1 MDNYKITRVIIAICI
16 ICLGFWFLFQPRSA
30 GEEGDFSQNFSAN
43 SSVNSF
49 QSSNQNTSLTSQPNS
64 QSQTPT
70 EDNSKDFIRF
80 GRFNMDGKLDVNG
93 ANYVIVFNSQSDKLD
108 FQVIPGLSHSIEE
121 KLADGTPKKEY
132 KGTSFFNI
140 IRSKNAELNSQK
152 PFAAINADYI
162 DEQGNPQGLNIN
174 RGVSYSGAFAQTRSS
189 FAISGGQPK
198 NRIASIARG
207 SRLNENLQFTTAGGN
222 GRFYTNGIF
231 TDICKVLGEFACNQS
246 TERSMA
252 AITSNGWVIFLVH
265 NSSQLANEAIK
276 PLTPDLFDDL
286 LGSISN
292 YYNLG
297 SIQDA
302 MLFDGGNSPAMLW
315 NKEIVHS
322 NFGQIGSVFA
332 IYLN

>member
-1 MDNYKITRVIIAICI
+1 MDNYKIQRAIIAICI

-30 GEEGDFSQNFSAN
+30 REEGDFSQNLSAN
-43 SSVNSF
+43 YV
-49 QSSNQNTSLTSQPNS
+49 QSSSQNLSLPPGLSTN
-64 QSQTPT
+64 SQTPF

-80 GRFNMDGKLDVNG
+80 GKFNMDGKLDVNG
-93 ANYVIVFNSQSDKLD
+93 ANYVIVFNPQSDKLD

-121 KLADGTPKKEY
+121 KLPDGTPKKEY
-132 KGTSFFNI
+132 KGASFFNI
-140 IRSKNAELNSQK
+140 IRSKNAELKDSKFKNQK

-174 RGVSYSGAFAQTRSS
+174 RGISYSGSFAQTRSS

-207 SRLNENLQFTTAGGN
+207 NRLNENLQFTTAGGN
-222 GRFYTNGIF
+222 GRFYTNGVF
-231 TDICKVLGEFACNQS
+231 TDICQALGQFACNQS

-252 AITSNGWVIFLVH
+252 AITSNGWVVFLVH
-265 NSSQLANEAIK
+265 NSAKSSSLF
-276 PLTPDLFDDL
+276 TPNLFDDV

-292 YYNLG
+292 YYSLG
-297 SIQDA
+297 TIQDT

-315 NKEIVHS
+315 NEEIVHS
-322 NFGQIGSVFA
+322 NFGEIGSIFA